1 MDDRL
6 KDVWID
12 MYKADKDHKL
22 RFGYDNTDEEEE
34 EDYADE
40 EWED

>member
-1 MDDRL
+1 MDDKL

-12 MYKADKDHKL
+12 MYKEHKL

-34 EDYADE
+34 EDYTDE